1 MSWAASKA
9 VGPWI
14 QAPRVARLN
23 LRFGIVHYQ
32 PRNPARGC
40 IGEPAPVRTRPCDTA
55 QPRARKC
62 SPEKV
67 SPFRKA
73 VQSQLRSFLIETPIT
88 KATGCFG
95 GITMHM
101 CPTVV
106 RSEMREIGSLA
117 VFPHHSTG
125 IPGDKRQGEFEA
137 TDVLADTCWRACLNC
152 WQGLCACFANCRAHI
167 PPPAHRQLVGPT
179 ATTQKGIS
187 PSAAVPS
194 SHLPKPFGIL
204 CQPFTSLSKIGFAV
218 PVHARSQSF
227 TAEPP

>member
-152 WQGLCACFANCRAHI
+152 WQGLCACFANCRAH
-167 PPPAHRQLVGPT
+167 PA
-179 ATTQKGIS
+179 ACSS
-187 PSAAVPS
+187 PACWSHSDHSEGNLSLGRGAVFS
-194 SHLPKPFGIL
+194 STETIWHPLPAVH
-204 CQPFTSLSKIGFAV
+204 QPV
-218 PVHARSQSF
+218 
-227 TAEPP
+227 